1 METISNT
8 SADESPTARTG
19 SRFAFFSGPGIKC
32 VGIEGKRIEWI
43 FLRSASCVSK
53 PTLGFRAGL
62 AVLLEPAALS
72 V

>member
-1 METISNT
+1 MQTISNT

-19 SRFAFFSGPGIKC
+19 SRFAFFRGPGVKC
-32 VGIEGKRIEWI
+32 VGMEGKRIEWI

-53 PTLGFRAGL
+53 PFRAGL